1 MKEQPCVRRE
11 LRISAANV
19 DAAFV
24 QITVSDS
31 GAGMNSEQLEALF
44 QARATTKEHGLGLGL
59 ILLRS
64 VVSNHGGKRSEE
76 HTSELQSLMRISYA
90 VFCLRKKTQHIW
102 NKLYDDLN
110 TSLLYINQL
119 THTS

>member
-31 GAGMNSEQLEALF
+31 GAGMNSEQLEALI

-59 ILLRS
+59 ILSRS
-64 VVSNHGGKRSEE
+64 VVSNHGGKLWAESKEGEGTRFYVTLPRRSRTRSEE
-76 HTSELQSLMRISYA
+76 RRVGKECVSKCRSRWSREH
-90 VFCLRKKTQHIW
+90 
-102 NKLYDDLN
+102 
-110 TSLLYINQL
+110 
-119 THTS
+119 